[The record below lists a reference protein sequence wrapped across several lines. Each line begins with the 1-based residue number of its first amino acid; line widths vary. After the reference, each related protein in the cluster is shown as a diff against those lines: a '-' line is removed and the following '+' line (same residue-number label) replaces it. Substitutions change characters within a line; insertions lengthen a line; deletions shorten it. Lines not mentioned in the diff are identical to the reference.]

1 MCDPN
6 LTLGQVEG
14 FVSSHFWQFLKLG
27 LCKQQVTC
35 PPLALNAST
44 LQNPFTMDLEAGSS
58 SLTPKHSDASNLGHI
73 GVSWPEFSEDETRTS
88 QAKQLWLPCLK
99 GSCISMAWK
108 YVSIIVFQG
117 GDLSSLVKWF
127 FEQRDEHV
135 SKKAASFCT
144 CLCCCWRCMECVL
157 LTVTKKHLCWSWFR
171 ISENWRF
178 RMFPWPSCSKS
189 SSSAL
194 SRKTCRHRF
203 LFAASSGLLARRQ
216 QKMRP
221 QGIDRY
227 LWRSKWQRLHAGS
240 IAGSCL
246 VLH

>member
-171 ISENWRF
+171 ISENWGSAC
-178 RMFPWPSCSKS
+178 FPDQVAPSHLHRLYLGRLADIGS
-189 SSSAL
+189 SSLHPVGCWPEGNRKCDLKESTDICDGQSGSA
-194 SRKTCRHRF
+194 CM
-203 LFAASSGLLARRQ
+203 Q
-216 QKMRP
+216 
-221 QGIDRY
+221 
-227 LWRSKWQRLHAGS
+227 
-240 IAGSCL
+240 
-246 VLH
+246 VL

>member
-1 MCDPN
+1 MT
-6 LTLGQVEG
+6 TLSKRIVYFYGMKICFHHSVPRWRSFFVGDLILKNG
-14 FVSSHFWQFLKLG
+14 FRTTWWTCLKKGSQFLHLSMLLLEMYGMRPTHCNKETSLLVMVSDFRKL
-27 LCKQQVTC
+27 
-35 PPLALNAST
+35 
-44 LQNPFTMDLEAGSS
+44 
-58 SLTPKHSDASNLGHI
+58 
-73 GVSWPEFSEDETRTS
+73 
-88 QAKQLWLPCLK
+88 
-99 GSCISMAWK
+99 
-108 YVSIIVFQG
+108 
-117 GDLSSLVKWF
+117 
-127 FEQRDEHV
+127 
-135 SKKAASFCT
+135 
-144 CLCCCWRCMECVL
+144 
-157 LTVTKKHLCWSWFR
+157 
-171 ISENWRF
+171 RF

-221 QGIDRY
+221 QGIDWY